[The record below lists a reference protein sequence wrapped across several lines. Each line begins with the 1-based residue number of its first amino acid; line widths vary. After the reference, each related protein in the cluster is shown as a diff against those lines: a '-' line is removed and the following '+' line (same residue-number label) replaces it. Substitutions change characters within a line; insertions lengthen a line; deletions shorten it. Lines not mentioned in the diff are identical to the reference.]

1 MTSKSAFTELTNQ
14 MPDRLRVHPTH
25 PQPRLLQQ
33 TADRLARGELALL
46 PTDAG
51 YAFAWNIDAREAEER
66 VQRLRRLDSRHPFTL
81 LCASLSEI
89 SSLAKVDDQAF
100 RLIKSLLP
108 GPYTF
113 ILPAA
118 SELPRRLKQS
128 KRRTIGCRIP
138 DHGVTRALLAL
149 VGTPLLSTSL
159 SVPDEELDN
168 HDAEAV
174 AERILR
180 HVDLMLDA
188 EDCPPGPTSVVD
200 LSGETPQVTRQGFR
214 PLTLD

>member
-1 MTSKSAFTELTNQ
+1 MA
-14 MPDRLRVHPTH
+14 DRLRVHRTH

-33 TADRLARGELALL
+33 AADRIARGELALV

-51 YAFAWNIDAREAEER
+51 YVFAWGIDARDAEEK

-81 LCASLSEI
+81 ICSSIREI
-89 SSLAKVDDQAF
+89 SSLAILDDRAF
-100 RLIKSLLP
+100 RLVKSLVP
-108 GPYTF
+108 GPCTF

-128 KRRTIGCRIP
+128 KRRAIGCRIP
-138 DHGVTRALLAL
+138 DHDVARALLG
-149 VGTPLLSTSL
+149 VIGSPLLSTSL
-159 SVPDEELDN
+159 VLPDEELDS

-174 AERILR
+174 AERMQR

-188 EDCPPGPTSVVD
+188 EDCPPGPTTVVD
-200 LSGETPQVTRQGFR
+200 LTGGEPQVTRQGFR
-214 PLTLD
+214 PMAID

>member
-1 MTSKSAFTELTNQ
+1 MSQ
-14 MPDRLRVHPTH
+14 RLRVHNTH

-33 TADRLARGELALL
+33 AADRLQRGELAVL

-51 YAFAWNIDAREAEER
+51 YALAWNLDARDAEER

-89 SSLAKVDDQAF
+89 GSLAVLNDQAF
-100 RLIKSLLP
+100 RLIKSLIP
-108 GPYTF
+108 GPFTF

-128 KRRTIGCRIP
+128 KRRAIGCRIP
-138 DHGVTRALLAL
+138 DHDVTRALLGV
-149 VGTPLLSTSL
+149 VGAPLLSTSL
-159 SVPDEELDN
+159 ALPDEELDN
-168 HDAEAV
+168 HDSEAV
-174 AERILR
+174 AERMLR

-188 EDCPPGPTSVVD
+188 DDCPPGPTSVVD
-200 LSGETPQVTRQGFR
+200 LSGDVPQVTRQGFR
-214 PLTLD
+214 PLALE

>member
-1 MTSKSAFTELTNQ
+1 MN
-14 MPDRLRVHPTH
+14 DRIRVHPTH

-33 TADRLARGELALL
+33 AADRIARGELALI

-51 YAFAWNIDAREAEER
+51 YVFAWGIDARDAEER

-81 LCASLSEI
+81 LCSAISEI
-89 SSLAKVDDQAF
+89 SSLAKLNDQAF
-100 RLIKSLLP
+100 RLVKSLIP

-128 KRRTIGCRIP
+128 KRRAIGCRIP
-138 DHGVTRALLAL
+138 DHDVTRALLAV
-149 VGTPLLSTSL
+149 VGSPLLSTSL
-159 SVPDEELDN
+159 VLPDEELDN
-168 HDAEAV
+168 HEAEAV
-174 AERILR
+174 AEQALR
-180 HVDLMLDA
+180 HADLMLDA

-200 LSGETPQVTRQGFR
+200 LSGDEPQVTRQGFH
-214 PLTLD
+214 PLVLE